1 MHDIIKIAYVLRYGF
16 KIYIYSVQ
24 LQRVSGIH
32 GLRGSSGSRGIG
44 SPPCVSNSLGILG
57 PLGVHGVLG
66 MDGPFAIDE
75 RLGFDGVR
83 LYGPSIGFR
92 TTTTLT
98 WRGMT
103 LLTPRSSGQQLEIKT
118 VSAICIVQSSR
129 VTEDPGFSL
138 IRRYRFRT
146 SSMATD

>member
-1 MHDIIKIAYVLRYGF
+1 M
-16 KIYIYSVQ
+16 Q
-24 LQRVSGIH
+24 LHRVSGIH

-44 SPPCVSNSLGILG
+44 SPPCVSNSLGIIG

-66 MDGPFAIDE
+66 MDGPLGIDE

-83 LYGPSIGFR
+83 LCGPSIGFR

-98 WRGMT
+98 LT
-103 LLTPRSSGQQLEIKT
+103 LLTPRSSGQQVEIKT